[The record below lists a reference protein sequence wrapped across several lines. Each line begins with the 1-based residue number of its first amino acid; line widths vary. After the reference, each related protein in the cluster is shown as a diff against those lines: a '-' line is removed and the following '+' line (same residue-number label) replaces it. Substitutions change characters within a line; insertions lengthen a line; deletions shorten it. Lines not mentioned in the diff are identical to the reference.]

1 MKVLSQVNKFTFEE
15 VEIPDSL
22 MEELYTEWYQ
32 RSLDEIDFEY
42 TRFDAIQML
51 SQKKSLVRC
60 Q

>member
-15 VEIPDSL
+15 VEIPDEV
-22 MEELYTEWYQ
+22 MEDLYQEWYQ
-32 RSLDEIDFEY
+32 RSLDEMDFEY